1 MAEEHQLR
9 SDTGLYFGVL
19 MGRVWEQKVL
29 VLLIAG
35 LFVLVGGAYAMLA
48 APVYEAKAYLQKPSI
63 ADVAA
68 LNQGRGASDLMPR
81 LTAKN
86 VYDAF
91 LGTLQSEQL
100 RRDFFVQ
107 GYLPR
112 LSEQKRKEDR
122 EELYAEF
129 IRQFVFVVDR
139 QDAGRL
145 LMTVQADEPQQAV
158 QLLTEY
164 LAQAQ
169 KQAKKEILED
179 VRSGAV
185 AMAASLARSIS
196 EGRENARRERED
208 EMARLG
214 EALKVAESVG
224 LQKPPMIDTGLSA
237 EVSSGMTGTLSYLRG
252 VTALRAELENLRS
265 RKSDDPFVP
274 KLRQMEAGMAFYQ
287 GLEVDP
293 SAFQIYRLDGLVE
306 EPVTPLKPRKGLIIV
321 LSLIGGL
328 LVGMIV
334 ALLRVFASFAERER
348 LSSHN

>member
-1 MAEEHQLR
+1 MAEEHQFR
-9 SDTGLYFGVL
+9 SGAGLDFEVL
-19 MGRVWEQKVL
+19 VKRVWEQKLL
-29 VLLIAG
+29 VLLITVF
-35 LFVLVGGAYAMLA
+35 FVLVGVAYAMLA

-63 ADVAA
+63 ADIAP

-81 LTAKN
+81 LTVKS
-86 VYDAF
+86 VYDVF

-112 LSEQKRKEDR
+112 LTEQERRVGR
-122 EELYAEF
+122 EELYTRF
-129 IRQFVFVVDR
+129 VRQFVFAADR

-145 LMTVQADEPQQAV
+145 LMTVQADEPQKAV
-158 QLLTEY
+158 QWLTDY

-169 KQAKKEILED
+169 KQAKVEILED
-179 VRSGAV
+179 VRSETV
-185 AMAASLARSIS
+185 AMVASLGRRIS

-208 EMARLG
+208 EVARLS

-224 LQKPPMIDTGLSA
+224 LQKPPMIDIGLSA

-252 VTALRAELENLRS
+252 VAALKAELENLRS

-274 KLRQMEAGMAFYQ
+274 KLRQMQAGMAFYQ
-287 GLEVDP
+287 GLEIEP
-293 SAFQIYRLDGLVE
+293 STFQVYRLDGLVE

-321 LSLIGGL
+321 LFFIGGL

-334 ALLRVFASFAERER
+334 ALLRVFTR
-348 LSSHN
+348 LARQGGAVKS